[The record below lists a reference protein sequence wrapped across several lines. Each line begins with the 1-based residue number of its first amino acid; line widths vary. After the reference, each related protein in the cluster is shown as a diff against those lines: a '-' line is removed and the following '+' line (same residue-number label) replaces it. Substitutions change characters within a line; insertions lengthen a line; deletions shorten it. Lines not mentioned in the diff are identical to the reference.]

1 MSFDLAT
8 WQGLAVRAART
19 PGERLCVLALGTAAG
34 ATGSACMSA
43 EDLAGAAGVS
53 RATAL
58 AAMASLR
65 AAGLLGAPSS
75 GGRGVRA
82 ERVLTTPHE
91 TVQETVW
98 RGASKTVQETVQY
111 GDQRFAKKPS
121 SIASQTVQ
129 ETVCFVAHETVQE
142 TVQEAPEAQDTLPE
156 TVQETVQPT
165 RAITRGAG
173 EVRSS
178 TPSHPTG
185 VRSPAPADAHT
196 SADVGARVLALAPTA
211 PALVAAAGRSRSVAK
226 PPTDAPNLTHLVA
239 QRMGIADAAETVCA
253 EYHAAACVLVAA
265 ADAKAGRRFLGVVAP
280 QPRTIYDGLAFVNDH
295 VRGTDDWLPADAP
308 WPEIAVFVV
317 SVCTHALLTWGYT
330 DPTRPDPV
338 RLSALLRVKNGEADL
353 FLGQLARWQRERAKW
368 ERGEEGQR
376 RREEV
381 RQAVQRAVQASVAAD
396 DAPVASQGHERGA
409 QGQAR
414 ETPEQRAARRAEE
427 RAAAKAAREAVAA
440 MTDARRAAR

>member
-1 MSFDLAT
+1 MKGDVATWLRLARAAVPAGKRREIVAVIAATEPDADGVVRIGKAAIARAAGCDDSLVDLA
-8 WQGLAVRAART
+8 LR
-19 PGERLCVLALGTAAG
+19 
-34 ATGSACMSA
+34 
-43 EDLAGAAGVS
+43 
-53 RATAL
+53 
-58 AAMASLR
+58 SLR
-65 AAGLLGAPSS
+65 AAGLAPPAGK
-75 GGRGVRA
+75 GGRGNVLA
-82 ERVLTTPHE
+82 FSFSVPSETTELTTE
-91 TVQETVW
+91 KATEKRVE
-98 RGASKTVQETVQY
+98 KTTEKTTEF
-111 GDQRFAKKPS
+111 GGFSPS
-121 SIASQTVQ
+121 
-129 ETVCFVAHETVQE
+129 
-142 TVQEAPEAQDTLPE
+142 P
-156 TVQETVQPT
+156 
-165 RAITRGAG
+165 
-173 EVRSS
+173 
-178 TPSHPTG
+178 
-185 VRSPAPADAHT
+185 SPAAPSKRVGFADPAGQGSRPEPVAKTET
-196 SADVGARVLALAPTA
+196 SSLSVASAQADADVGARVLALAPTA
-211 PALVAAAGRSRSVAK
+211 PALVAAAGRSRTVAK
-226 PPTDAPNLTHLVA
+226 PPTDAPHLTHLVA

-308 WPEIAVFVV
+308 WPEIAAFVV

-338 RLSALLRVKNGEADL
+338 RLSALLRVRNGEADL
-353 FLGQLARWQRERAKW
+353 FLNQLARFRRERERW

-396 DAPVASQGHERGA
+396 DAPSASQGHERGA
-409 QGQAR
+409 QGQTR